1 MENVKNF
8 ILNADGTIGD
18 CEPAAETSSFSGS
31 FEESQQQ
38 QQEFLPSIE
47 VKQLVNTVD
56 SFVHSVQVRE
66 TYRVLFY
73 LFLVERTEQSIS
85 VVSKLCREFR
95 HRGGLRGEGPAGE
108 AGDCTIR

>member
-8 ILNADGTIGD
+8 ILNADGTIGN
-18 CEPAAETSSFSGS
+18 CEPTAETSSFSGS
-31 FEESQQQ
+31 FEESQQQQ

-66 TYRVLFY
+66 TKKVL
-73 LFLVERTEQSIS
+73 L
-85 VVSKLCREFR
+85 
-95 HRGGLRGEGPAGE
+95 
-108 AGDCTIR
+108 